1 MKLYSDETETVDML
15 TVRDAEYT
23 VPILIGDPPQGNMQ
37 AAFVPFTMGTYMSVT
52 AAGCENCTT

>member
-1 MKLYSDETETVDML
+1 ML

-52 AAGCENCTT
+52 AIDCENCTT